1 MSVELLGYSE
11 RGIVNAICEDIR
23 QSNAP
28 HLRLA
33 EFLSW
38 FDFQEAIPQFSEDPI
53 RKAELLVEQSFSD
66 FGDLD
71 LLVLIETQ
79 TRQKLCF
86 LIEAKVSTDT
96 NSWQTVNNRWKEFT
110 EQLVCRL
117 VNTSNLFVQLH
128 RKVRLIDKLRAENE
142 FMVDHLVPR
151 GSTGSN
157 RVVQAACEK
166 LKGYLEVEKSA
177 WFGAILPDTR
187 DSLRTFSALGFGEL
201 PEGNDLP
208 TWNSEHWGMLS
219 WHTVADNAC
228 VEKWPRTKATLKWNE
243 GQIFRQAPPVKAGI
257 QASSFALHLER
268 LVYVVESGMLN
279 CRVIFLDDPDSGH
292 FPKSCK
298 VPVAE
303 LAAAT
308 DFPQVSTP
316 ERPIEG
322 STYIWESRNEIPVLP
337 ESDFARP
344 LADGSRVIVERPSW
358 FTTRVRLSHG
368 PDDSFLVF
376 THQMRRQQAVMG

>member
-28 HLRLA
+28 HSRLA

-53 RKAELLVEQSFSD
+53 RNAELLVEQSFSD

-71 LLVLIETQ
+71 LLILIETQ
-79 TRQKLCF
+79 SGQKLCF

-96 NSWQTVNNRWKEFT
+96 NSWQTVNDRWKEFT
-110 EQLVCRL
+110 EQLVCRM

-128 RKVRLIDKLRAENE
+128 RKVRLIEKLRAENE

-151 GSTGSN
+151 GNTGSN
-157 RVVQAACEK
+157 RVVRTACEK
-166 LKGYLEVEKSA
+166 LKGYLEEEKSV

-187 DSLRTFSALGFGEL
+187 ESLRTFSGLGFGKL
-201 PEGNDLP
+201 PEGNGLP
-208 TWNSEHWGMLS
+208 TWNVERWGMLS
-219 WHTVADNAC
+219 WHTVNNAC
-228 VEKWPRTKATLKWNE
+228 VETWPRTKATLKWNE

-268 LVYVVESGMLN
+268 LVYVVEAGMLN
-279 CRVIFLDDPDSGH
+279 CRVILLDDPDSGH
-292 FPKSCK
+292 FPKTCK
-298 VPVAE
+298 VPVSE
-303 LAAAT
+303 LAAAVEI
-308 DFPQVSTP
+308 PLMSVP

-337 ESDFARP
+337 EGDFARP
-344 LADGSRVIVERPSW
+344 LADGSRVIVERSSW

-368 PDDSFLVF
+368 PDDNFLVF
-376 THQMRRQQAVMG
+376 THQLRRQQAVMD